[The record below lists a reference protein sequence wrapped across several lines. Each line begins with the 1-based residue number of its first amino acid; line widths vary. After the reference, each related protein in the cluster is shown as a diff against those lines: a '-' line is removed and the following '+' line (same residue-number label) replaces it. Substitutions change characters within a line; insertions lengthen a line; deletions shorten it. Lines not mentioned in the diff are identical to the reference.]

1 MADPLDPLNNLR
13 LPYDYSTGNAQPTAQ
28 PSVTVQP
35 QSPLPS
41 HPDLDKIVVPYKPE
55 EAGGTATVQTPT
67 TPTTPTTPGSWSDY
81 LRVGGNEAFVPNT
94 LDRVLATVSGTDFAT
109 QHAKTVQAEQNMGLP
124 AALAAKTAG
133 QYAQA
138 ARLVP
143 YAGSNPA
150 FVGAV
155 SGAGREMM
163 AGDFSPFDIAKQ
175 AAVEAGL
182 SYGGAAAGKYFSGGV
197 KALTDKNPEDLLD
210 AATRAA
216 QSALNRGDIAAYTKS
231 IRDMAGI
238 TNLKNLSDAG
248 SGAAALAKQY
258 ASSATGAA
266 KDAYQGI
273 VNAANPSGVVP
284 KLAKQA
290 ASGALAY
297 GTHWLSG
304 SLPAAY
310 TAYQMGKTGLDWA
323 GSTIRNSNVQHAI
336 DSAYPAVSSYVKT
349 AVNPENYGQFGG
361 ALARS
366 AAGDLDTI
374 YSNAIKPA
382 IDKLKTVPLRSFY

>member
-1 MADPLDPLNNLR
+1 
-13 LPYDYSTGNAQPTAQ
+13 
-28 PSVTVQP
+28 
-35 QSPLPS
+35 
-41 HPDLDKIVVPYKPE
+41 
-55 EAGGTATVQTPT
+55 
-67 TPTTPTTPGSWSDY
+67 
-81 LRVGGNEAFVPNT
+81 
-94 LDRVLATVSGTDFAT
+94 LATASGTDFAT

-124 AALAAKTAG
+124 ATLAAKTAG
-133 QYAQA
+133 QYANI
-138 ARLVP
+138 ARVVP
-143 YAGSNPA
+143 YVGSNPA
-150 FVGAV
+150 FQGMV
-155 SGAGREMM
+155 SGAGREIM

-175 AAVEAGL
+175 AAEEAGL
-182 SYGGAAAGKYFSGGV
+182 SYGGAAVGKYLSGGV
-197 KALTDKNPEDLLD
+197 KALRDKNPEDLLE

-216 QSALNRGDIAAYTKS
+216 QSALNRGDMAAYTKS

-238 TNLKNLSDAG
+238 TNLQKLSDAG
-248 SGAAALAKQY
+248 TGAATLAKQY

-273 VNAANPSGVVP
+273 VNAASPSGVVP
-284 KLAKQA
+284 QLAKQA

-297 GTHWLSG
+297 GAHALSG

-323 GSTIRNSNVQHAI
+323 GSAIRNSNVQHAI

-366 AAGDLDTI
+366 AASDLGSI
-374 YSNAIKPA
+374 YSGAIKPA
-382 IDKLKTVPLRSFY
+382 IDKLKTVSPRSLYGSP